1 LFHVQVQIER
11 TQTPFTQ
18 IPLSIAQPSIAIE
31 GSLQKEIPVSI
42 FFQTKEIPP
51 IQIWIT
57 FTAIQAK
64 WVTGADAC
72 S

>member
-1 LFHVQVQIER
+1 LFHVQVQIET

-42 FFQTKEIPP
+42 FFQT
-51 IQIWIT
+51 
-57 FTAIQAK
+57 
-64 WVTGADAC
+64 
-72 S
+72 